1 MTAEIISLDGVRQ
14 KQVVDHKEVLN
25 KKYQSIVEDLIRS
38 MMDND
43 IVFDDRTEKAVV
55 PLLKILEGILYEQNG
70 LPHKYSKQIDEFIKN
85 AFKKEVHT
93 RKPAQD

>member
-14 KQVVDHKEVLN
+14 KQVVDQKELLN
-25 KKYQSIVEDLIRS
+25 KKYQSIVEDLIKS
-38 MMDND
+38 MLDNG
-43 IVFDDRTEKAVV
+43 IVFDDRAEKSVV

-85 AFKKEVHT
+85 AFKKEIHT

>member
-1 MTAEIISLDGVRQ
+1 MTAEIISLDGIRQ
-14 KQVVDHKEVLN
+14 KQAVDHKEVLN

>member
-1 MTAEIISLDGVRQ
+1 MTAEIISLDGIRQ
-14 KQVVDHKEVLN
+14 KQAVDHKEVLD